1 MFGFLGGLPV
11 FDQLGDKVQS
21 YIFSN
26 FVPSFGESVL
36 DYIGRF
42 SDKASQLTITGL
54 TMLFIIALML
64 MAPIDNALNSIWHVR
79 NRPNPVSRF
88 LVYWAILTLGPL
100 LVGIGLFSSSYILAL
115 PAISGVDSSFG
126 LKEQLLSWLP
136 FLTTSAA
143 FTIFYVLIPNC
154 FVLRRHALIGGVI
167 AAILFELAKY
177 GFGFYGK
184 AMPGFQTIYGALAI
198 IPIFLIWIYVSW
210 VILLLGA
217 HITFCLSS
225 FRFASERSG
234 RKDHQWTFEDVYQII
249 NLLWEMQKI
258 GKTLT
263 YSNMRKHG
271 IKTPQYQVNEIMG
284 YLQSAQWVHGTNN
297 DNWILARDMDQVTV
311 LDLHR
316 IIPRQLPNKA
326 SRDNSDASLEKLND
340 VLDCYHEYTEKSLA
354 VPIAEIIKA
363 K

>member
-1 MFGFLGGLPV
+1 
-11 FDQLGDKVQS
+11 
-21 YIFSN
+21 
-26 FVPSFGESVL
+26 
-36 DYIGRF
+36 
-42 SDKASQLTITGL
+42 
-54 TMLFIIALML
+54 MLFIIALML

-234 RKDHQWTFEDVYQII
+234 RKDHQ
-249 NLLWEMQKI
+249 
-258 GKTLT
+258 
-263 YSNMRKHG
+263 
-271 IKTPQYQVNEIMG
+271 
-284 YLQSAQWVHGTNN
+284 
-297 DNWILARDMDQVTV
+297 
-311 LDLHR
+311 
-316 IIPRQLPNKA
+316 
-326 SRDNSDASLEKLND
+326 
-340 VLDCYHEYTEKSLA
+340 
-354 VPIAEIIKA
+354 
-363 K
+363 